1 MSNSTFCKTTNT
13 PLGEVNEANTTDYV
27 VEALNEHIQDITR
40 SEAQALKDLRNVRK
54 LNKDLK
60 KENKALQAKL
70 NANNNPT
77 VQPIK
82 EWLLQLT
89 GTLTLIYF
97 IGFCYEFL
105 F

>member
-13 PLGEVNEANTTDYV
+13 PQGEVNEANTTDYV

-60 KENKALQAKL
+60 KKNKALQAKL
-70 NANNNPT
+70 NT
-77 VQPIK
+77 TQQSIK
-82 EWLLQLT
+82 EWLTELAST
-89 GTLTLIYF
+89 ITLIYF